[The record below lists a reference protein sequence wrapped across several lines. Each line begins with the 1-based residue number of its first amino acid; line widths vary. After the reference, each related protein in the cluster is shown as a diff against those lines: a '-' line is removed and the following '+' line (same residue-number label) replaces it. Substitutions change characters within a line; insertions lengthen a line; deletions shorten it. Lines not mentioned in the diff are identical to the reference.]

1 MTQKKKKK
9 CLCVDDKISGAL
21 PMYDEETK
29 NALLHVKAEHNIA
42 SLKHKHQYSHPKIIR
57 LNLPND
63 CHV

>member
-42 SLKHKHQYSHPKIIR
+42 HWNINTNIHTQKL
-57 LNLPND
+57 
-63 CHV
+63 